1 MQINIRRFGSPTRE
15 MVGILQSPNADR
27 PQRAA
32 FLMCRPFGQEAIRT
46 APIFRAMSDRLSRE
60 GCTVLTFDHHGCGDS
75 PGELDDQCIDD
86 WAADTRAAQA
96 QLLADAPGA
105 PQHWFG
111 MGLGANI
118 ASCAALMANP
128 VPSCL
133 VLWEPVLDGPAY
145 LDRLKTM
152 HRHELAREMGME
164 WHQLVGRGREREP
177 EIPGS
182 VLGHAIG
189 LRLHGELVEIGEL
202 PLAALLQRGIKVVLV
217 VPRNQRGAVDGLA
230 QTGLV
235 LQSIEDETNWMSTEA
250 FGTAI
255 VPQEVPRTLLA
266 TL

>member
-15 MVGILQSPNADR
+15 MVGLLQSPTPDR

-46 APIFRAMSDRLSRE
+46 APIYRAMSDRLSRE

-75 PGELDDQCIDD
+75 PGELDAQCIDA

-96 QLLADAPGA
+96 QLLTDAPRA

-118 ASCAALMANP
+118 ASCAALKVDPA
-128 VPSCL
+128 PSCL

-152 HRHELAREMGME
+152 HRSELAREMGVE
-164 WHQLVGRGREREP
+164 WHQLMGSGREREP

-182 VLGHAIG
+182 VLWHTISS
-189 LRLHGELVEIGEL
+189 RLHNELSQISDL
-202 PLAALLQRGIKVVLV
+202 PRKARIQRGIKVVLA
-217 VPRNQRGAVDGLA
+217 VPKHQRGAVDGFSEA
-230 QTGLV
+230 KLV